1 MKKFFVILLLAFIAT
16 STAYQTFEEEQGERF
31 SYKLNAFLI
40 HIIFIPRYYNMY
52 EKIYYNKYDTDSWPK
67 LADKIKEL
75 VTEYEDK
82 GDGEIEEY
90 AEEFCTGTMHY
101 ETYRAIASCKDFI
114 EYFHNYVK

>member
-31 SYKLNAFLI
+31 SNKVNEFLI

-52 EKIYYNKYDTDSWPK
+52 EKIYYNKYDTDSWAN
-67 LADKIKEL
+67 LVDDIKEL
-75 VTEYEDK
+75 VMETEDK
-82 GDGEIEEY
+82 GDGEIKDY
-90 AEEFCTGTMHY
+90 ADDFCKKIMHY
-101 ETYRAIASCKDFI
+101 ETYKAIASCKNFI